1 MFKRLQ
7 ALIPKSHI
15 QSARSLETTEPDYSD
30 SQPLAKPP
38 KTEIALQVQQE
49 RLRQARHS
57 FNLSLV
63 VLATAAIFGF
73 AGIGL
78 MWAGKTTESS
88 VAATGS
94 LLSSFCGLSLKL
106 AKDAGDRLK

>member
-1 MFKRLQ
+1 MIKRLQ
-7 ALIPKSHI
+7 ALIP
-15 QSARSLETTEPDYSD
+15 QSRTQSVQALEQVAPHGAD
-30 SQPLAKPP
+30 SKII
-38 KTEIALQVQQE
+38 TLQVQQE
-49 RLRQARHS
+49 RLRQARQS

-73 AGIGL
+73 TGIGL
-78 MWAGKTTESS
+78 LWAGKTTEGAA
-88 VAATGS
+88 VATGS

>member
-1 MFKRLQ
+1 MIKRLQ
-7 ALIPKSHI
+7 ALIP
-15 QSARSLETTEPDYSD
+15 QSRTHSVQSSEQVAPHEAD
-30 SQPLAKPP
+30 SN
-38 KTEIALQVQQE
+38 IIMLQVQQE
-49 RLRQARHS
+49 RLRQARQS

-63 VLATAAIFGF
+63 VLVTAAIFGCT
-73 AGIGL
+73 GIGL
-78 MWAGKTTESS
+78 LWAGKTTESS

>member
-1 MFKRLQ
+1 MLNKLQ
-7 ALIPKSHI
+7 ALIAQT
-15 QSARSLETTEPDYSD
+15 QSGRSTTITTLPTTQPDSPD
-30 SQPLAKPP
+30 DSASQPFA
-38 KTEIALQVQQE
+38 IQVQQE
-49 RLRQARHS
+49 RLRQARQS

-63 VLATAAIFGF
+63 VMVSAAVFGF
-73 AGIGL
+73 AGAGL
-78 MWAGKTTESS
+78 LLSGKTTEGS

>member
-1 MFKRLQ
+1 MLKRLQ
-7 ALIPKSHI
+7 ALIPQSHT
-15 QSARSLETTEPDYSD
+15 QSVQSSEQVAPQEVD
-30 SQPLAKPP
+30 SKVI
-38 KTEIALQVQQE
+38 TIQVQQE
-49 RLRQARHS
+49 RLRQARQS

-73 AGIGL
+73 TGIGL
-78 MWAGKTTESS
+78 LWAGKTTESS

-106 AKDAGDRLK
+106 AKDAGNRLK

>member
-7 ALIPKSHI
+7 ALIPQSHP
-15 QSARSLETTEPDYSD
+15 QSVRSSEQITPDTSD
-30 SQPLAKPP
+30 SQP
-38 KTEIALQVQQE
+38 IALQVQQE

-78 MWAGKTTESS
+78 LLAGKTTESS
-88 VAATGS
+88 VAAAGS
-94 LLSSFCGLSLKL
+94 LMSSFCGLSLKL